1 MLLMKQ
7 NRFSK
12 CLKMKNK
19 TYPLLDQVNIPS
31 DYREF
36 SDGELIMLAS
46 DIREYILDVISKT
59 GGHLA
64 AGLGTVELSVILHY
78 VFNTPEDKIIWDVG
92 HQCYPHKILTGRKND
107 LKTIRKYRGI
117 SGFLKMDESE
127 YDVFGAGHSSTSISA
142 ALGMCIARDIKKEK
156 HKVISVI
163 GDGGMTAGMS
173 YEALCHAGYL
183 KKDLLVILNDNEMSI
198 SPNVGAL
205 NKYLTRILSGKT
217 LATIKEKSNELL
229 SGKNLFRKFAKAI
242 KDNAQNILSPGH
254 LFEEIGFSYYGPI
267 DGHDIKSLKNILNN
281 LKNRSGPTLLHVITK
296 KGKGYKIAEKDPIRY
311 HGVTPFDIKTGVTQ
325 KPKLKNVLTYT
336 NIFSKWINHA
346 AQYNTNFIAITPAMR
361 EGSGLVEFEENY
373 PKRFF
378 DVGIAEQHSVTL
390 AAGLSVGGIKPI
402 VAIYSTF
409 LQRAYDQLI
418 HDVNLQNLDVMFAI
432 DRAGLVGADGETHH
446 GIYDISFMRIL
457 PNIVLMTPSDENE
470 MWKMLNT
477 GLTYKGPSAVRYPRG
492 NTNGNEIMITDDVI
506 EIGKSVTIC
515 EGSKIALLVFGELIN
530 NVIDISKQLSL
541 TLVNMRFAKPLDTN
555 IIDKLAKT
563 HEYFITIEDN
573 VITGGAGSSINEYVS
588 KNGYKIDISNIGI
601 PDKIISHGSQDE
613 LYREIGLDKKSL
625 EIKINAIYNL
635 NSENK
640 KVVD

>member
-1 MLLMKQ
+1 
-7 NRFSK
+7 
-12 CLKMKNK
+12 MKNK
-19 TYPLLDQVNIPS
+19 KYTFLDQVNIPP
-31 DYREF
+31 DLKEF
-36 SDGELIMLAS
+36 SDDELINLAS

-78 VFNTPEDKIIWDVG
+78 VFNTPTDKIIWDVG
-92 HQCYPHKILTGRKND
+92 HQCYPHKILTGRKEK
-107 LKTIRKYRGI
+107 LKTIRKYKGI

-142 ALGMCIARDIKKEK
+142 ALGMCIARDMKNEK
-156 HKVISVI
+156 YKVISVI

-217 LATIKEKSNELL
+217 LATIKEKSEELL
-229 SGKNLFRKFAKAI
+229 SGKNLIRRFAKAI

-267 DGHDIKSLKNILNN
+267 DGHDIKSLKNILDN
-281 LKNRSGPTLLHVITK
+281 LKDKSGPTLLHVITK
-296 KGKGYKIAEKDPIRY
+296 KGKGYKIAEKDPVRY
-311 HGVTPFDIKTGVTQ
+311 HGVTPFDIKTGASE
-325 KPKLKNVLTYT
+325 KPRFKNVLTYT
-336 NIFSKWINHA
+336 NIFTKWVNHTA
-346 AQYNTNFIAITPAMR
+346 KENSNFIAITPAMR

-373 PKRFF
+373 PDRFF

-390 AAGLSVGGIKPI
+390 AAGLAVGGIKPI

-446 GIYDISFMRIL
+446 GVYDISFMRIL
-457 PNIVLMTPSDENE
+457 PNIVLMAPSDENE

-477 GLTYKGPSAVRYPRG
+477 GLTHRGPSAVRYPRG
-492 NTNGNEIMITDDVI
+492 NTNGNEVLFTKEVV
-506 EIGKSVTIC
+506 EIGKSRTVC
-515 EGSKIALLVFGELIN
+515 KGSKIAILVFGELIK
-530 NVIDISKQLSL
+530 NVLDISRELSL
-541 TLVNMRFAKPLDTN
+541 TLVDMRFIKPLDKQRIN
-555 IIDKLAKT
+555 ELALT
-563 HEYFITIEDN
+563 HSYFITIEDS
-573 VITGGAGSSINEYVS
+573 VVAGGAGSSINEYIYDAALKVDVI
-588 KNGYKIDISNIGI
+588 NLGI
-601 PDKIISHGSQDE
+601 PDRVVSHGSQDE
-613 LYREIGLDKKSL
+613 LYTEIGLDKKSL
-625 EIKINAIYNL
+625 EIKINEIYNL
-635 NSENK
+635 ISENK

>member
-1 MLLMKQ
+1 
-7 NRFSK
+7 
-12 CLKMKNK
+12 MKNK
-19 TYPLLDQVNIPS
+19 IYTLLDQVNIPK
-31 DYREF
+31 DLRGF
-36 SDGELIMLAS
+36 SDDELIKLAS

-64 AGLGTVELSVILHY
+64 AGLGTVELSVVLHY
-78 VFNTPEDKIIWDVG
+78 IYNTPKDKIIWDVG
-92 HQCYPHKILTGRKND
+92 HQCYPHKILTGRKD
-107 LKTIRKYRGI
+107 ELKTIRKYRGI
-117 SGFLKMDESE
+117 SGFLKMEESE

-142 ALGMCIARDIKKEK
+142 ALGMCIARDLNKEK
-156 HKVISVI
+156 HKIIAVI

-217 LATIKEKSNELL
+217 LATIKEKSDELL
-229 SGKNLFRKFAKAI
+229 SGENLIRRFAKAI

-267 DGHDIKSLKNILNN
+267 DGHDIKSLKKILKN
-281 LKNRSGPTLLHVITK
+281 LKDKSGPTLLHVITK

-311 HGVTPFDIKTGVTQ
+311 HGVTPFDIKTGAAQ
-325 KPKLKNVLTYT
+325 KPKLKNSLTYT
-336 NIFSKWINHA
+336 NVFSKWINHT
-346 AQYNTNFIAITPAMR
+346 AQDKADFVAITPAMR

-373 PKRFF
+373 PNRFF

-390 AAGLSVGGIKPI
+390 AAGLSVGGLKPI

-418 HDVNLQNLDVMFAI
+418 HDVNLQKLNVMFAI

-446 GIYDISFMRIL
+446 GVYDISFMRIL

-477 GLTYKGPSAVRYPRG
+477 GLAYDGPSAVRYPRG
-492 NTNGNEIMITDDVI
+492 NTNGSEIIITDDVI
-506 EIGKSVTIC
+506 KIGKSLTILD
-515 EGSKIALLVFGELIN
+515 GNKIALLVFGDFINDLID
-530 NVIDISKQLSL
+530 VAEHLSL
-541 TLVNMRFAKPLDTN
+541 TLVNMRFAKPLDTEK
-555 IIDKLAKT
+555 IEELAKT
-563 HEYFITIEDN
+563 HLYFITIEDN
-573 VITGGAGSSINEYVS
+573 VVTGGAGSSVNEYINE
-588 KNGYKIDISNIGI
+588 NGLKVEITNIGI
-601 PDKIISHGSQDE
+601 PDRIISHGSQDE

-625 EIKINAIYNL
+625 EIKINEIYNL
-635 NSENK
+635 ISENK
-640 KVVD
+640 KIVD

>member
-1 MLLMKQ
+1 
-7 NRFSK
+7 
-12 CLKMKNK
+12 MKNK
-19 TYPLLDQVNIPS
+19 KYTFLDQVNIPP
-31 DYREF
+31 DLKEF
-36 SDGELIMLAS
+36 SDDELINLAS

-78 VFNTPEDKIIWDVG
+78 VFNTPTDKIIWDVG
-92 HQCYPHKILTGRKND
+92 HQCYPHKILTGRKEK
-107 LKTIRKYRGI
+107 LKTIRKYKGI

-142 ALGMCIARDIKKEK
+142 ALGMCIARDMKNEK
-156 HKVISVI
+156 YKVISVI

-217 LATIKEKSNELL
+217 LATIKEKSEELL
-229 SGKNLFRKFAKAI
+229 SGKNLIRRFAKAI

-267 DGHDIKSLKNILNN
+267 DGHDIKSLKNILDN
-281 LKNRSGPTLLHVITK
+281 LKDKSGPTLLHVITK
-296 KGKGYKIAEKDPIRY
+296 KGKGYKIAEKDPVRY
-311 HGVTPFDIKTGVTQ
+311 HGVTPFDIKTGASE
-325 KPKLKNVLTYT
+325 KPRFKNVLTYT
-336 NIFSKWINHA
+336 NIFTKWVNHTA
-346 AQYNTNFIAITPAMR
+346 KENSNFIAITPAMR

-373 PKRFF
+373 PDRFF

-390 AAGLSVGGIKPI
+390 AAGLAVGGIKPI

-457 PNIVLMTPSDENE
+457 PNIVLMAPSDENE

-477 GLTYKGPSAVRYPRG
+477 GLTHRGPSAVRYPRG
-492 NTNGNEIMITDDVI
+492 NTNGNEVLFTKEVV
-506 EIGKSVTIC
+506 EIGKSRTVC
-515 EGSKIALLVFGELIN
+515 KGSKIAILVFGELIK
-530 NVIDISKQLSL
+530 NVLDISRELSL
-541 TLVNMRFAKPLDTN
+541 TLVDMRFIKPLDKQRIN
-555 IIDKLAKT
+555 ELALT
-563 HEYFITIEDN
+563 HSYFITIEDS
-573 VITGGAGSSINEYVS
+573 VVAGGAGSSINEYIYDAALKVDVI
-588 KNGYKIDISNIGI
+588 NLGI
-601 PDKIISHGSQDE
+601 PDRVVSHGSQDE
-613 LYREIGLDKKSL
+613 LYTEIGLDKKSL
-625 EIKINAIYNL
+625 EIKINEIYNL
-635 NSENK
+635 ISENK